1 MPVEGT
7 QNLYGTVV
15 DEKQVLNVEATGAA
29 TVYAPVF

>member
-7 QNLYGTVV
+7 QNLYGVV